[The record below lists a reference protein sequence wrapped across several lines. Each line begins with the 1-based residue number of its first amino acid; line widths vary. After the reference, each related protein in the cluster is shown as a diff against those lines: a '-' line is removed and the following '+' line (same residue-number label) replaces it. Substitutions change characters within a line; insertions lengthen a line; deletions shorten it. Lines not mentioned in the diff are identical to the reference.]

1 MAPMTAALHIGWIG
15 TGVMGGPMAGHLL
28 DRGHDV
34 SVFNRTRSRTDALVE
49 AGAQWRDSPAELAQG
64 VDVVVTMLGT
74 PADVRDTVL
83 GEGRVLECMR
93 EGALLI
99 DMTTS
104 EPSLAVEIHEAAR
117 AAGVDALDAPV
128 SGGDVGAR
136 NGTLVIMVGGER
148 QAFDRARPVFEP
160 LGKTI
165 ELQGGAGAGQ
175 HTKMVNQLAIAAGM
189 IGVCE
194 ALVYG
199 QRAGLNL
206 DKTLAT
212 IQNGAAGSWSLSNY
226 GPRLLR
232 GDLEPGFKVDHFI
245 KDLGIALA
253 EARAMNVVL
262 PGAVAGR
269 AALRGR
275 SQPGPGAEG
284 HPVTRRRPR
293 PARPGRLPAAVDA
306 RQLAAGWIRPAP
318 STGTRPGAPQFG
330 HEVSTVQDAIALQ
343 CAPQPRHSQRTG
355 RRTTC
360 SDPASMIGAGSL
372 YRWTAAREIVCRAA
386 TRIAP
391 VSDRRSA
398 GLSHGPLTR
407 RLI

>member
-1 MAPMTAALHIGWIG
+1 MAPMTAALRIGWIG

-49 AGAQWRDSPAELAQG
+49 AGAQWRDSPAELAQD

-74 PADVRDTVL
+74 PADVRDTIL

-93 EGALLI
+93 EQALLI

-136 NGTLVIMVGGER
+136 NGTLVIMVGGDR

-189 IGVCE
+189 IGMCE

-199 QRAGLNL
+199 HRAGLNL

-262 PGAVAGR
+262 PGASLAEQLYVGV
-269 AALRGR
+269 R
-275 SQPGPGAEG
+275 SQGLGQKG
-284 HPVTRRRPR
+284 TQS
-293 PARPGRLPAAVDA
+293 LAVVLA
-306 RQLAAGWIRPAP
+306 QLAQADFP
-318 STGTRPGAPQFG
+318 
-330 HEVSTVQDAIALQ
+330 
-343 CAPQPRHSQRTG
+343 PR
-355 RRTTC
+355 
-360 SDPASMIGAGSL
+360 
-372 YRWTAAREIVCRAA
+372 
-386 TRIAP
+386 
-391 VSDRRSA
+391 
-398 GLSHGPLTR
+398 
-407 RLI
+407 

>member
-1 MAPMTAALHIGWIG
+1 MAPMTAALRIGWIG

-28 DRGHDV
+28 DRGCDV

-49 AGAQWRDSPAELAQG
+49 AGAQWRDSPAELAQD

-74 PADVRDTVL
+74 PADVRDTIL

-93 EGALLI
+93 EQALLI

-136 NGTLVIMVGGER
+136 NGTLVIMVGGVR

-189 IGVCE
+189 IGMCE

-199 QRAGLNL
+199 HRAGLNL

-262 PGAVAGR
+262 PGASLAEQLYVGV
-269 AALRGR
+269 R
-275 SQPGPGAEG
+275 SQGLGQKG
-284 HPVTRRRPR
+284 TQS
-293 PARPGRLPAAVDA
+293 LAVVLA
-306 RQLAAGWIRPAP
+306 QLAQADFP
-318 STGTRPGAPQFG
+318 
-330 HEVSTVQDAIALQ
+330 
-343 CAPQPRHSQRTG
+343 PR
-355 RRTTC
+355 
-360 SDPASMIGAGSL
+360 
-372 YRWTAAREIVCRAA
+372 
-386 TRIAP
+386 
-391 VSDRRSA
+391 
-398 GLSHGPLTR
+398 
-407 RLI
+407 

>member
-1 MAPMTAALHIGWIG
+1 MAPMTAALRIGWIG

-83 GEGRVLECMR
+83 GEGRVLESMS

-117 AAGVDALDAPV
+117 GAGLDALDAPV

-136 NGTLVIMVGGER
+136 NGTLVIMVGGDR
-148 QAFDRARPVFEP
+148 QAFNRARPVFEP

-165 ELQGGAGAGQ
+165 ELQGGPGAGQ

-199 QRAGLNL
+199 HRAGLNL

-253 EARAMNVVL
+253 EARGMNVVL
-262 PGAVAGR
+262 PGASLAEQLYVGV
-269 AALRGR
+269 R
-275 SQPGPGAEG
+275 SQGLGQKG
-284 HPVTRRRPR
+284 TQS
-293 PARPGRLPAAVDA
+293 LAVVLA
-306 RQLAAGWIRPAP
+306 QLAQADFP
-318 STGTRPGAPQFG
+318 
-330 HEVSTVQDAIALQ
+330 
-343 CAPQPRHSQRTG
+343 PR
-355 RRTTC
+355 
-360 SDPASMIGAGSL
+360 
-372 YRWTAAREIVCRAA
+372 
-386 TRIAP
+386 
-391 VSDRRSA
+391 
-398 GLSHGPLTR
+398 
-407 RLI
+407 

>member
-1 MAPMTAALHIGWIG
+1 MPPMTAALRIGWIG

-34 SVFNRTRSRTDALVE
+34 SVFNRTRSRADALVE
-49 AGAQWRDSPAELAQG
+49 AGARWCDSPSELAQG
-64 VDVVVTMLGT
+64 ADVVVTMLGT
-74 PADVRDTVL
+74 PADVRETVL
-83 GEGRVLECMR
+83 GDGRVLESMS

-117 AAGVDALDAPV
+117 AVGVDALDAPV

-136 NGTLVIMVGGER
+136 NGTLVIMVGGDR
-148 QAFDRARPVFEP
+148 PAFDRARPVFEP

-165 ELQGGAGAGQ
+165 ELQGDAGAGQ

-199 QRAGLNL
+199 HRAGLDL
-206 DKTLAT
+206 DKTLQT
-212 IQNGAAGSWSLSNY
+212 ISGGAAGSWSLSNY
-226 GPRLLR
+226 APRILR

-262 PGAVAGR
+262 PGAALAEQLYVGVR
-269 AALRGR
+269 AQGLGQKGTQ
-275 SQPGPGAEG
+275 S
-284 HPVTRRRPR
+284 
-293 PARPGRLPAAVDA
+293 LAVVLA
-306 RQLAAGWIRPAP
+306 QLAQADFP
-318 STGTRPGAPQFG
+318 
-330 HEVSTVQDAIALQ
+330 
-343 CAPQPRHSQRTG
+343 PR
-355 RRTTC
+355 
-360 SDPASMIGAGSL
+360 
-372 YRWTAAREIVCRAA
+372 
-386 TRIAP
+386 
-391 VSDRRSA
+391 
-398 GLSHGPLTR
+398 
-407 RLI
+407 